1 MDKLPSEIIDLILDQ
16 CLIQLTR
23 NNVLEFRLVCRAF
36 DCHLKR
42 WGCYNLTLDYWR
54 MMDRRPQ
61 IEALQTI
68 GYHCRSLLLDF
79 VVLRDERE
87 LYFNEQLFHHDPA
100 MAEFCETLQHKFAM
114 HEDTFTESDFLDNLG
129 QVLFYCRST
138 RMLRLALP
146 FQVIPGRTE
155 TATRILANTFKALAD
170 RPEEG
175 SAPLEV
181 LVMDLVR
188 DISLCQIWTNPS
200 DIANVFTVM
209 AKVKNL
215 VISYRQVETLSEV
228 ALVFGAS
235 IWSVA
240 GSSSCLETLCLI
252 GNQHT
257 TNSPP
262 NRTWTNGVD
271 TTPDQWSCKTL
282 PRIKFQAGPW
292 TSLRCLELRSMNVSP
307 EVMVQLGDEMGDTL
321 QELYLSDVWLMVDG
335 LRAHGEDDAWLND
348 LALWVGHPDR
358 RPPEHASWIAMEL
371 RSRMTALRICRASSL
386 GYETYVDSDRDR
398 LANFDLRDPCGLGRT
413 LAQRFVEVVTGC
425 EGPPDKET
433 GEPVK
438 YLPPDSWH
446 DHLLHETRPRPSQV
460 VEYDTTAYHLSV
472 ANPTSVWLDRGM
484 HEFFPDKTEASAQ
497 MVDRFTTTFA
507 KGMQELRMRL
517 LSQASQ
523 GLQREVEE

>member
-23 NNVLEFRLVCRAF
+23 NNVLELRLVCRAF

-79 VVLRDERE
+79 VPLRDDRE
-87 LYFNEQLFHHDPA
+87 LNFNEQLFRYNPD
-100 MAEFCETLQHKFAM
+100 MIEFCDTLQREFSM
-114 HEDTFTESDFLDNLG
+114 HEGTFTESDFLDTLG

-138 RMLRLALP
+138 HMVRLALP
-146 FQVIPGRTE
+146 FPMIPGHTE
-155 TATRILANTFKALAD
+155 TATRILANAFKALAN

-175 SAPLEV
+175 SEPLEV
-181 LVMDLVR
+181 LVIDLVP
-188 DISLCQIWTNPS
+188 DISLCHMWTNPS

-215 VISYRQVETLSEV
+215 VISYRQSETLPEV
-228 ALVFGAS
+228 VLVFGAS

-252 GNQHT
+252 GNVHSS
-257 TNSPP
+257 NSRP
-262 NRTWTNGVD
+262 NRTWTNSMD
-271 TTPDQWSCKTL
+271 TTPDEWSCKTL

-292 TSLRCLELRSMNVSP
+292 TTLRCLELRSMNVSP
-307 EVMVQLGDEMGDTL
+307 EVMLQLGVEMGDTL
-321 QELYLSDVWLMVDG
+321 QELYLHDVWLMVDG

-348 LALWVGHPDR
+348 LALWVGHPGR
-358 RPPEHASWIAMEL
+358 RPPEHASWVAMEL

-398 LANFDLRDPCGLGRT
+398 LADFDLRDPCGLGRT

-425 EGPPDKET
+425 EGPPDRGT

-438 YLPPDSWH
+438 YLPADASH
-446 DHLLHETRPRPSQV
+446 DHLLHETKPRPSQV
-460 VEYDTTAYHLSV
+460 VEYDTAAYHFCV

-484 HEFFPDKTEASAQ
+484 HEFFPDKTEASAKA
-497 MVDRFTTTFA
+497 VDYFTSNFA
-507 KGMQELRMRL
+507 TGMQELRMRL
-517 LSQASQ
+517 LSEAS
-523 GLQREVEE
+523 REGAAA